1 VVIAGTRR
9 PSSSEDHY
17 ITSLFC
23 RRPAVHIG
31 RSCPV
36 RVDIQLFTSSVHPRV
51 SRRGRIHGEKRK
63 RGRHRG
69 STAAMRPAAIASPP
83 HTTSTT
89 TTHRLASERACVRV
103 CVCVWPDHPG
113 SSRPEEPRRCSIAR
127 STTDR
132 PTPRR
137 AAEEKYRRAGP
148 PGRPPGCSSDSE
160 DVRRHRLQATRQ
172 SSLAAAATSPII
184 IIITARLALSSCIQP
199 LNPLTPSR
207 SPCQL
212 AVFLIRLQR
221 H

>member
-1 VVIAGTRR
+1 MVIAGTRR

-103 CVCVWPDHPG
+103 CVCGPTTQAAAGQRSHADAA
-113 SSRPEEPRRCSIAR
+113 SLDQRPTDRRHAAPPRRNI
-127 STTDR
+127 D
-132 PTPRR
+132 
-137 AAEEKYRRAGP
+137 E
-148 PGRPPGCSSDSE
+148 PGRPAG
-160 DVRRHRLQATRQ
+160 RRDAAVIARTFADRLQATRQ